1 MKLAT
6 QATRLA
12 NSFRELP
19 RTENDLEAAAVLTEL
34 VKVYEVAFDMVY
46 ANTHEQSKKA
56 YVDMINLIK
65 GLRNEQSN

>member
-1 MKLAT
+1 MNLVK

-19 RTENDLEAAAVLTEL
+19 RTENDLEAAAVLIEL
-34 VKVYEVAFDMVY
+34 AKVYEVAFDMVY
-46 ANTHEQSKKA
+46 ANTHEQSKQA

-65 GLRNEQSN
+65 GTQYDAS